1 MQSRANGL
9 LKEKGVA
16 VSGFAVSA
24 APVQNTVAGSASTL
38 GNVVRIT
45 ATSHVA
51 ELARAAANAY
61 ATAYID
67 WRKERVQAQ
76 ISSGIDALK
85 KKLAGYEGPA
95 TVSTEYLVMAQR
107 LQDLQLLA
115 ATATGNFRVLVPA
128 TAPETPVSP
137 KPLRSAIL
145 GFGVGLFAAIG
156 LAFLLEQFD
165 TRLRHADEVARIL
178 RRPIL
183 GRIPRISKKLL
194 GESAV
199 VALTQPDGHPAEAFR
214 LLRTNLEFMR
224 VDEDVKSLL
233 VTSSVQ
239 GEGKSVC
246 VANLAVTLAMGGKK
260 VFIVD
265 ADLRR
270 PRQHQYFGLGN
281 AVGVSTV
288 VTGQTSLD
296 DALHKVRLEPVT
308 GANEVDF
315 KTWAGGSESLSRIY
329 VLTSGPLPPNP
340 GEIVSSRRFAAVIE
354 TLAEEADV
362 VLVDSP
368 AMLAVGDTA
377 ALASLVDGLVFLV
390 DMHTAKRPIL
400 EQAADQLVRLPCRSL
415 GIVLRVEGA
424 KRGGYYSS
432 YRYYEYADGNGK
444 RRGRRSKGA
453 ASARAD
459 VSRRAPGCRRAASV
473 YPSPDEMKRAPP
485 RRGGA
490 LSIAL
495 RWCGRCELGAAAA
508 QERSAADQTGA
519 GAEDQDDLATSES
532 EFTTLSGLFS
542 RSLQTREVVLEDAFD
557 PRVVL
562 AEDRVVVGVL
572 QGGADLRGRPVA
584 VDKAVLGVLDDRI
597 DGRLRDRSLS
607 DHSEHEEE
615 QEGERDGTHQ
625 FGLHI
630 FTPPHD
636 ICCAG
641 VMSLR
646 RRYYR

>member
-1 MQSRANGL
+1 MQRDSLNGGGYGGGTSVSPRPADEQPPFVPEPEREGLTLRDYLSVLWRRKWIILLVVVVATASAFYFSCRQLKVYEANADLIYEKPLDISNPLTGQSYTDPNERSLELQSVGSVLASPDMQSRANGL

-24 APVQNTVAGSASTL
+24 APVQNTAAGSASTS

-85 KKLAGYEGPA
+85 KKLAGYEGVA

-260 VFIVD
+260 VFIID

-459 VSRRAPGCRRAASV
+459 VSRRAPG
-473 YPSPDEMKRAPP
+473 
-485 RRGGA
+485 
-490 LSIAL
+490 
-495 RWCGRCELGAAAA
+495 
-508 QERSAADQTGA
+508 
-519 GAEDQDDLATSES
+519 
-532 EFTTLSGLFS
+532 
-542 RSLQTREVVLEDAFD
+542 
-557 PRVVL
+557 
-562 AEDRVVVGVL
+562 
-572 QGGADLRGRPVA
+572 
-584 VDKAVLGVLDDRI
+584 
-597 DGRLRDRSLS
+597 
-607 DHSEHEEE
+607 
-615 QEGERDGTHQ
+615 
-625 FGLHI
+625 
-630 FTPPHD
+630 
-636 ICCAG
+636 
-641 VMSLR
+641 
-646 RRYYR
+646 